1 MMRSSSLPAHRH
13 DAALAA
19 VLAETYRR
27 ADNEDRLVYPAEVLA
42 LLDAFEQLWPH
53 YHALLWPGLYAEI
66 AISLQPGSS
75 ASYEDP
81 RDAAHAM
88 AILMNRLQQEFDS
101 RAGDPAEQLR
111 YARRVRALHSNV
123 SGCARAV
130 ARVLQAML
138 GARRPPSKPLRRLVH
153 HFLVVRRLRPYDG
166 LLSSLEGHFSASL
179 ASIIAGERPVVAA

>member
-1 MMRSSSLPAHRH
+1 MTPLQH
-13 DAALAA
+13 DIALAAALASA
-19 VLAETYRR
+19 YRD
-27 ADNEDRLVYPAEVLA
+27 ADNEDRLIYPAEVLA
-42 LLDAFEQLWPH
+42 LLDAFQQLWPH
-53 YHALLWPGLYAEI
+53 YRSLLWPGLISEI
-66 AISLQPGSS
+66 AISLQPGSG

-81 RDAAHAM
+81 QEAAFAM
-88 AILMNRLQQEFDS
+88 AVLMNRLQQEFELRS
-101 RAGDPAEQLR
+101 ADPAELLR

-166 LLSSLEGHFSASL
+166 LLSSLEGHFTASL